1 MEKTLTTFFGAR
13 TVDKLDQL
21 TLHVQGFSQWVDQFS
36 IKENHMYSGAINTT
50 CATVV
55 SSEHTGGAEHI
66 PLVPLGSNL

>member
-50 CATVV
+50 YTVA
-55 SSEHTGGAEHI
+55 SSEHTGGAERI